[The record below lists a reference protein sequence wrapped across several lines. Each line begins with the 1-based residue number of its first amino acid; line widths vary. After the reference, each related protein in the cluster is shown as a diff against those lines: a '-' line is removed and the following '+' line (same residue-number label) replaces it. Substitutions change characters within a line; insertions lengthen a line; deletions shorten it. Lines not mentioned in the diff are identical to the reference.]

1 MAEKYP
7 DWIMEGVQTK
17 RFLAWLTKET
27 DQVARFSEW
36 TLLKGVRNGCVLV
49 YLVSDTDL
57 TKQAGVHSIELCGIF
72 RKKDYSLY
80 EVSPILYQAVGI
92 PEEFGFPDKAEIQS
106 EIEEKVT
113 VHGRQKLQKEW
124 DDLVIK
130 SGFTREQL
138 IPSIDRG
145 KIHLAAKRYFQM
157 GKRAEDLVYA
167 PVFSF
172 DSIQCTLSDAIFLQ
186 YLENEEY
193 IVGLLTEQWLT
204 RTLAD
209 VSKKRIYYGCVREEM
224 EELEKAERNRQKS
237 KEMMSVNNAEK
248 RSA

>member
-36 TLLKGVRNGCVLV
+36 ILLKGVKNGCVLV
-49 YLVSDTDL
+49 YHVPDTDFIM
-57 TKQAGVHSIELCGIF
+57 QEGFHSIELCGIF

-124 DDLVIK
+124 DDLLIK

-138 IPSIDRG
+138 IPSIDREM
-145 KIHLAAKRYFQM
+145 IHLAAKRYSQM
-157 GKRAEDLVYA
+157 GKRAKDLVYV

-172 DSIQCTLSDAIFLQ
+172 DSIQCTLSDEIFLQ
-186 YLENEEY
+186 YLENAEY
-193 IVGLLTEQWLT
+193 TVKALTERWLT
-204 RTLAD
+204 RMLAD

-224 EELEKAERNRQKS
+224 EELEKAERNQPKS
-237 KEMMSVNNAEK
+237 KEMMKVKNAEK